1 MTKRTWLLA
10 ALLSPVLLC
19 AAAAPAD
26 KKPPPETEM
35 ASDSDSNL
43 PVPSG
48 DGPVIPADGYK
59 NQFIKTVIAI
69 TIVFILVVVAI
80 FSLRRYSGTRTFH
93 MNSRK
98 NIKVLERRS
107 LSPNTHLYHI
117 QVGSKQFV
125 LAESKFDVRNVATID
140 WNELDP
146 PSSN

>member
-1 MTKRTWLLA
+1 MTKRIWLLSAFLAPLFLYA
-10 ALLSPVLLC
+10 ATP
-19 AAAAPAD
+19 AAPQ
-26 KKPPPETEM
+26 KPAAPETEM
-35 ASDSDSNL
+35 PADVDNQL

-69 TIVFILVVVAI
+69 TIVFILVVVTI
-80 FSLRRYSGTRTFH
+80 FCLRRYSGTRTFH

-125 LAESKFDVRNVATID
+125 IAESKFDVRTLAT
-140 WNELDP
+140 LD
-146 PSSN
+146 SIESDLTD